1 MVKVQCISNS
11 CGFFDKL
18 KRGNL
23 YFVEDYSPELY
34 IVYENEHI
42 LAIIIYDKKMFRTLS
57 ERRDIIISK
66 ILTTNK

>member
-1 MVKVQCISNS
+1 MTKVQCVSNS

-23 YFVEDYSPELY
+23 YFVEDYSPEIY
-34 IVYENEHI
+34 TVYENKNK
-42 LAIIIYDKKMFRTLS
+42 LAIGIYDKKLFRTLS

-66 ILTTNK
+66 ILTKK